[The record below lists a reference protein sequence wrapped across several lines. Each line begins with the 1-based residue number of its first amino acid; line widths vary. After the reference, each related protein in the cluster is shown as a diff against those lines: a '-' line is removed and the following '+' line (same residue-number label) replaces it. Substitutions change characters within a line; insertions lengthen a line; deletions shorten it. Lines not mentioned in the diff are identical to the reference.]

1 MWYFTFTHNCDNV
14 LKINHLT
21 RTRIFASLPGLV
33 FRRRRAV
40 FILLPMPPT
49 STEGGVRGVGWLI
62 QASAWNQTCRSTNGR
77 CEALASAKGCFLCFC
92 FCATQYLSAQPSC
105 ACLTNDEL
113 VVCSMKKKHPHRWG
127 CGCLVLL
134 SVWGAI
140 IRLCRRYR
148 ALLWSCGCRVLPSSR
163 VLDRSICVGRILL
176 AFQWTPC
183 EQQRWMPNESR
194 YRCWF
199 CKQRS

>member
-1 MWYFTFTHNCDNV
+1 MVKMWYFTFTHNCDNV

-21 RTRIFASLPGLV
+21 RTRIIASLPGLV

-40 FILLPMPPT
+40 FMFL
-49 STEGGVRGVGWLI
+49 
-62 QASAWNQTCRSTNGR
+62 
-77 CEALASAKGCFLCFC
+77 FLCHPVFIHG
-92 FCATQYLSAQPSC
+92 T
-105 ACLTNDEL
+105 

-127 CGCLVLL
+127 CGCFVLL

-163 VLDRSICVGRILL
+163 VLDHSICVGRILL

-199 CKQRS
+199 CKQHS

>member
-40 FILLPMPPT
+40 FILLPMPST

-113 VVCSMKKKHPHRWG
+113 VVCSMKKASTSVRMWM
-127 CGCLVLL
+127 L
-134 SVWGAI
+134 SIVECVVSYYSA
-140 IRLCRRYR
+140 
-148 ALLWSCGCRVLPSSR
+148 LPSLPSTS
-163 VLDRSICVGRILL
+163 LIL
-176 AFQWTPC
+176 
-183 EQQRWMPNESR
+183 WM
-194 YRCWF
+194 
-199 CKQRS
+199 

>member
-1 MWYFTFTHNCDNV
+1 MVKSHPAGMLICPA
-14 LKINHLT
+14 
-21 RTRIFASLPGLV
+21 IFAGISLRLCSISLRS
-33 FRRRRAV
+33 FRITFAAYLPTHIKSLRD
-40 FILLPMPPT
+40 FLQSSLTIWLQWQLLYY
-49 STEGGVRGVGWLI
+49 WL
-62 QASAWNQTCRSTNGR
+62 
-77 CEALASAKGCFLCFC
+77 
-92 FCATQYLSAQPSC
+92 
-105 ACLTNDEL
+105 
-113 VVCSMKKKHPHRWG
+113 KKHPHRWG

-134 SVWGAI
+134 SVWLAI
-140 IRLCRRYR
+140 IQLCRRYR

>member
-1 MWYFTFTHNCDNV
+1 MVGTWYFTSAHNYDNI

-92 FCATQYLSAQPSC
+92 FCATQNLSTEPWYAQWKKASTSVRMWMLSIVKC
-105 ACLTNDEL
+105 
-113 VVCSMKKKHPHRWG
+113 VVSYY
-127 CGCLVLL
+127 
-134 SVWGAI
+134 SA
-140 IRLCRRYR
+140 
-148 ALLWSCGCRVLPSSR
+148 LPSLPSTS
-163 VLDRSICVGRILL
+163 LIL
-176 AFQWTPC
+176 
-183 EQQRWMPNESR
+183 WM
-194 YRCWF
+194 
-199 CKQRS
+199 